1 MKIVVF
7 GAGVQGT
14 LYGVRLAAA
23 GHDVTL
29 VARGDR
35 AKELRDKGAVIQ
47 DAMTGRTNLMN
58 LPVVETLLA
67 NTTADL
73 GLVFVRREQISQAL
87 PALTAA
93 VNVQRFVF
101 MFNHAN
107 GSEFLFH
114 AIGRKRVVLGFPGAG
129 GSIEEGVDRYV
140 DIPEQGTVIQSAA
153 PEVASILR
161 HAGFPTKLVADMDA
175 WLKRHAVMITAIGG
189 AICEKDGNARVVSA
203 DANLVRTIV
212 LAVREGW
219 GALDKQHVTPAS
231 LALRTIFQWVPL
243 PFAVLYWRRLIGSA
257 RGDYYFARHTRHAAA
272 EMKAIASDIHKI
284 LAVNEMPAL
293 GRLYAA
299 LEKPVGQVG

>member
-153 PEVASILR
+153 PEVASPRGLSHQAGGR
-161 HAGFPTKLVADMDA
+161 HGCLAQTTRCYDHGD
-175 WLKRHAVMITAIGG
+175 RR
-189 AICEKDGNARVVSA
+189 GN
-203 DANLVRTIV
+203 L
-212 LAVREGW
+212 REGW
-219 GALDKQHVTPAS
+219 ECS
-231 LALRTIFQWVPL
+231 
-243 PFAVLYWRRLIGSA
+243 
-257 RGDYYFARHTRHAAA
+257 RG
-272 EMKAIASDIHKI
+272 
-284 LAVNEMPAL
+284 
-293 GRLYAA
+293 
-299 LEKPVGQVG
+299 VG